1 MTDMFRTT
9 FAGQQRD
16 DTTNEIDIGHNN
28 VIPASVSLSMDY
40 DLL

>member
-1 MTDMFRTT
+1 MFRTT

-28 VIPASVSLSMDY
+28 VIPALVSLSMDY
-40 DLL
+40 GLL